1 MGYILPLTH
10 YQYNQYAERE
20 IGNKYDP
27 FRFVPVTRIAAQSNS
42 KDFRQ
47 ELPLDIQKKLIKTN
61 PNQRSEYPNRKNR
74 KTAEQTYGEL
84 TGKGRHFSE
93 CI

>member
-1 MGYILPLTH
+1 MGYILPLTY

-20 IGNKYDP
+20 FGNKYDP

-42 KDFRQ
+42 KDFIQ
-47 ELPLDIQKKLIKTN
+47 ELPTDIKKRLNKTKAY
-61 PNQRSEYPNRKNR
+61 QRSENKNTTNRKI
-74 KTAEQTYGEL
+74 AEQTYGEL